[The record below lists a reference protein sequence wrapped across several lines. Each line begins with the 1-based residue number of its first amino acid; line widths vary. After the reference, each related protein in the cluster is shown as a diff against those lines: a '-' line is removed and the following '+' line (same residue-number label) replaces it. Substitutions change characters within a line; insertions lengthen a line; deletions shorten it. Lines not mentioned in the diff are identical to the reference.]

1 MSQKIEPRWL
11 DPERAADYIGVRM
24 PQLTK
29 MAKDG
34 LVKPNYMLGPR
45 RPRYDRLELD
55 AMFNKNNG
63 KSIDTAIQEAIANG
77 AIETRRQAEA
87 RRRND
92 QDIRIRSKP

>member
-11 DPERAADYIGVRM
+11 DPEHAADYIGVRM
-24 PQLTK
+24 PQLNK

-63 KSIDTAIQEAIANG
+63 TSIDA
-77 AIETRRQAEA
+77 AIEEAFDDESRASVLSHRSSQA
-87 RRRND
+87 RGRNL
-92 QDIRIRSKP
+92 